1 MEVLF
6 AASVSHSL
14 KLSLLY
20 YGIADEQKLQGL
32 DPRLARRIPGSA
44 ALPLPTRRRGDPALA
59 FALKIQ
65 DPRTLPLNTLCRTP
79 LQVSRVWLCV
89 AEGKNEPGRLRV
101 AQSVSSAW
109 PSGWPLSEV
118 TNLVRHRYDSSRQSA
133 NVETH

>member
-1 MEVLF
+1 M
-6 AASVSHSL
+6 
-14 KLSLLY
+14 
-20 YGIADEQKLQGL
+20 
-32 DPRLARRIPGSA
+32 
-44 ALPLPTRRRGDPALA
+44 
-59 FALKIQ
+59 FALKIE

-89 AEGKNEPGRLRV
+89 AEGKNKPGWLRV

-118 TNLVRHRYDSSRQSA
+118 TNPLRHRYDSSRQSA